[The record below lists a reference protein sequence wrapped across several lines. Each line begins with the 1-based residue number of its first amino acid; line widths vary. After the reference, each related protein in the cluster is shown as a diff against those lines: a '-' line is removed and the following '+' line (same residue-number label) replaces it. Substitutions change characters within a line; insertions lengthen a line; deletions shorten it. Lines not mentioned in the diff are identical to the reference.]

1 MSSLSYLVSD
11 SLVLARRNLAHVRQ
25 IPEKLL
31 DVTLQPIMFVLL
43 FSFVFGHVIHVPGGS
58 YREYV
63 IAGIL
68 VQTLGFGLMG
78 PGVSIATD
86 LGEGVVDRL
95 RSLPISRTAYLLGHM
110 AAEMAATALAITVL
124 TLTGLVVGWRIHTDI
139 PHALAG
145 FALLFLFAFA
155 MLWVGTLI
163 GVMVRSPD
171 AVQGFAF
178 MVIFPLTFL
187 ANTFVPADG
196 LPSALQDL
204 SNWNPFSAMTAA
216 VRTLFGNPVAMPDAA
231 PWPMVHPVVSALMW
245 CAALLALAIP
255 LTIRRFRAR
264 TTG

>member
-1 MSSLSYLVSD
+1 
-11 SLVLARRNLAHVRQ
+11 
-25 IPEKLL
+25 
-31 DVTLQPIMFVLL
+31 MFVLL

-95 RSLPISRTAYLLGHM
+95 RSLPISRTAYLMGHM

-124 TLTGLVVGWRIHTDI
+124 TLSGLLVGWRIHTDI
-139 PHALAG
+139 PHAVAG

-155 MLWVGTLI
+155 MLWMGTLI

-196 LPSALQDL
+196 LPSALRDV

-216 VRTLFGNPVAMPDAA
+216 ARTLFGNPVAMPEGA

-245 CAALLALAIP
+245 CIALLALAIP
-255 LTIRRFRAR
+255 LTVHRFRAR

>member
-1 MSSLSYLVSD
+1 RERRHRLGPVRGREAVARPREPPDRHRGPARHAPHGGRARARRRRCGCRGRGTPRRHARRRLPHPDQRKPGAGGRRLMSSLSYLVSD

-95 RSLPISRTAYLLGHM
+95 RSLPISRTAYLMGHM

-155 MLWVGTLI
+155 M
-163 GVMVRSPD
+163 
-171 AVQGFAF
+171 
-178 MVIFPLTFL
+178 
-187 ANTFVPADG
+187 
-196 LPSALQDL
+196 
-204 SNWNPFSAMTAA
+204 
-216 VRTLFGNPVAMPDAA
+216 
-231 PWPMVHPVVSALMW
+231 
-245 CAALLALAIP
+245 
-255 LTIRRFRAR
+255 
-264 TTG
+264 